1 MLGFVRDTKE
11 GWLLA
16 WCPWVFCLGPCDLCE
31 WLSNILK
38 LPLVYVRYL
47 FVQSG
52 APNFGDGPL
61 LPFCDLNKL
70 CSDSDLLPTLWHSGV
85 RLICSLG
92 RQLSV
97 FHITNLGAGN
107 SQGAKSWLN
116 LTDFLPNVSLGT
128 LHILGY
134 PFYGTQISYS
144 WNLARK
150 SQNSKFH
157 HIIAY
162 FRRFCLAITLEG
174 ISNSGKDADTRK
186 ILLLRDEC
194 AKK

>member
-1 MLGFVRDTKE
+1 MSLGFLSRSMWSMWMIVKHFE
-11 GWLLA
+11 VASCLCEIPLCA
-16 WCPWVFCLGPCDLCE
+16 KWCPELWWWPITTFLWPQQIMF
-31 WLSNILK
+31 WLWSFA
-38 LPLVYVRYL
+38 Y
-47 FVQSG
+47 S
-52 APNFGDGPL
+52 
-61 LPFCDLNKL
+61 
-70 CSDSDLLPTLWHSGV
+70 WHSGV

-107 SQGAKSWLN
+107 SQGDKSWLN